1 MLDFV
6 RWVIRRRDQQTKDV
20 ARERLHLAIM
30 RDRLDVAP
38 DVMEALRRDV
48 ITAVSR
54 YLVVVEDGVNEF
66 EIRREEE
73 SVFLVSNI
81 RVKDLHRWASAQ
93 SAP

>member
-6 RWVIRRRDQQTKDV
+6 RWVIRRQGQQTKDV

-48 ITAVSR
+48 ISAVSR
-54 YLVVVEDGVNEF
+54 HLVVVEDGLNKF
-66 EIRREEE
+66 ELRREEE

-81 RVKDLHRWASAQ
+81 RVKVMHRWTA
-93 SAP
+93 APSTR

>member
-6 RWVIRRRDQQTKDV
+6 RWVIRRRDKQTKDV